1 MDTTELFD
9 LRDRVALV
17 TGGSRGIGEWIAAGF
32 VAQGAKVYVSSRS
45 EEECRRVE
53 AELSADGGECVALPM
68 DLSTVAGVEGLAA
81 AIAAREERLD
91 ILVNNAGAAWG
102 AALGEF
108 PETGWDKVLDLN
120 LKSPF
125 FLTQALLPQLEAA
138 AAIRPAKVINIASV
152 DGLTNNAW
160 ETYSYHAS
168 KTALIGLTRR
178 LAATLAPRNVLVSA
192 IAPGAF
198 PTKMNRAARD
208 LGDEVAK
215 IVPSGRV
222 GDPEDIAG
230 AAIFLAA
237 RAGDYVVGDTLAVD
251 GGVVNARLGPEVDAA
266 GASA

>member
-17 TGGSRGIGEWIAAGF
+17 TGGSRGIGEMIAAGF
-32 VAQGAKVYVSSRS
+32 VAQGARVYISSRS

-53 AELSADGGECVALPM
+53 AELSGDGRECVAIPT
-68 DLSTVAGVEGLAA
+68 DLSTVAGAEALAA
-81 AIAAREERLD
+81 AVAAREDRLD
-91 ILVNNAGAAWG
+91 ILVNNAGAAW
-102 AALGEF
+102 AAPLGEF
-108 PETGWDKVLDLN
+108 PESGWDKVLDLN

-138 AAIRPAKVINIASV
+138 AAVRPAKVINIASV

-168 KTALIGLTRR
+168 KTALISLTRR
-178 LAATLAPRNVLVSA
+178 LAATLAPRGILVTA

-208 LGDEVAK
+208 LADEVAQ
-215 IVPSGRV
+215 IVPSGRI
-222 GDPEDIAG
+222 GTGEDIAG
-230 AAIFLAA
+230 AAIFLAS

-251 GGVVNARLGPEVDAA
+251 GGVVNARLGPEVNAA
-266 GASA
+266 GIAA